1 MNGLNYRELIQQILK
16 GHAVNHLNTDTELQ
30 LLFDTNFDHYQV
42 LHLGW
47 QDLKRVYGCIIHVD
61 IKDSKFWIQR
71 DGTEIGVANEL
82 VSAGVPKQD
91 IVLAFKAPY
100 KRKYTEYALN

>member
-1 MNGLNYRELIQQILK
+1 MDRLDYRELIQVILK
-16 GHAVNHLNTDTELQ
+16 GHAENHLNTQTEIQ
-30 LLFDTNFDHYQV
+30 LLFDTKFDHYQL

-61 IKDSKFWIQR
+61 IKDGKFWIQR
-71 DGTEIGVANEL
+71 DGKVGIANEL

-91 IVLAFKAPY
+91 IVLGFKAPY
-100 KRKYTEYALN
+100 KRQYTEYAIS